1 MKQIGYLLIA
11 VGFLGGAIL
20 SVLDEWIIVSWSWF
34 ISALLVGA
42 GGVLA
47 VRLATIRASRSEGVM
62 ETNLQDV
69 VSSLENVV
77 RNIDALN
84 QEKDALNVYEFRHRI
99 DALFPAD
106 LNTFVESRE
115 VIVQVHG
122 LQAYADVMSIFAAG
136 ERYLNRVWSASADGY
151 IDEVTTYVGRAAT
164 QFAEAHAK
172 LLELG
177 ETLPE

>member
-1 MKQIGYLLIA
+1 MKKIGYLLIT

-20 SVLDEWIIVSWSWF
+20 SVSDEWVIVSWTRF
-34 ISALLVGA
+34 ISAMLIGA

-47 VRLATIRASRSEGVM
+47 VRLATIQASRTEGVM
-62 ETNLQDV
+62 EANLQGV

-77 RNIDALN
+77 RNFGLLI
-84 QEKDALNVYEFRHRI
+84 QEQESLNVYEFRHRI

-106 LNTFVESRE
+106 LSAFAESRE
-115 VIVQVHG
+115 VIAQIHG

-151 IDEVTTYVGRAAT
+151 IDEVTTYVEKAAT
-164 QFAEAHAK
+164 QFTEAYAK
-172 LLELG
+172 LQELG
-177 ETLPE
+177 EPVRD

>member
-1 MKQIGYLLIA
+1 MKKIGYLLIT

-20 SVLDEWIIVSWSWF
+20 SVSDELKIVSWSWF
-34 ISALLVGA
+34 ILALLVGA

-47 VRLATIRASRSEGVM
+47 VRLATIRVSRSEGIM
-62 ETNLQDV
+62 DANLQSV

-77 RNIDALN
+77 RNFGQLS
-84 QEKDALNVYEFRHRI
+84 QEQDTLNVYEFRHRI

-106 LNTFVESRE
+106 LNTFAESRE
-115 VIVQVHG
+115 VIAQAHG

-151 IDEVTTYVGRAAT
+151 IDEVTTYVEKAAT
-164 QFAEAHAK
+164 QFTEAYAK
-172 LLELG
+172 LQELG
-177 ETLPE
+177 EPVRD